1 MEDSPLNQLRWPQS
15 HWLRRRRWRFAVE
28 GTKRPPNALHHEN
41 SSVAHKKTQ
50 QATQALVLPY
60 HFSVSNSS
68 FFILSNPSP
77 LDHERFSA
85 HRELESLLKKSL
97 RGPDA
102 SALFRFDLG
111 SRALYAADSSNY
123 RQLPIGVVF
132 PRDAADVEAALAACR
147 ATRAAVLPRGAGTS
161 LAGQCVNVAVVF
173 DYSRYMNA
181 LDRIDPQAKT
191 ARVQPGIV
199 LDRLRDAAE
208 LHHLTYAPDPATHS
222 RCTLGGIIGNNSCGV
237 HGLLGGKAVDNVE
250 SLDIVLYDG
259 TRMTVGATPP
269 AELDAL
275 VRSGGRVGQ
284 IYSGLAQIRDRYAAL
299 VRAKFPRIPR
309 RVSGY
314 NLDELLPE
322 NNFHV
327 ARALVGSEG
336 TCANIVSATLNL
348 TASPPFRVLTVLG
361 FSDAFIAA
369 DAVPLA
375 LEHKPIGLEGFDFML
390 VDFMRRKGLALR
402 DLDRLPDGVGFLLV
416 EMGAWSAEEARAKAE
431 SVARASQS
439 WAAPPVAH
447 ICTPEEAASVW
458 HVRESALGAMVFVP
472 GEPDRFEGW
481 EDAAVPPAQLGSY
494 LRAITKLMAEYGF
507 RSPLYG
513 HYGQGCVHTRINF
526 DFATPKG
533 IRIFRE
539 FIDRAADVVIS
550 FGGSLSGEHGDGQS
564 RAALLPKMFGPELIE
579 AFREFKKLWDPDNR
593 MNPGKLS
600 DAVRVYDPTENLRHA
615 SDPGAP
621 GPSLL
626 GTGETHFAFAKDN
639 RSLARATERCVG
651 VGSCR
656 NTVGGVM
663 CPSYRAT
670 GEEQHSTRGRARLL
684 WEMLSGA
691 LRDEGFQSRAVH
703 EALDLCLSCKACKSE
718 CPVQVDMAAYK
729 SEFLAQRYKDGLHP
743 LHHYIFGF
751 ADRLA
756 HYGSLAPAL
765 TNAILTGPLTSP
777 LIKRIAGVARE
788 RQLPRLAKKPFNRW
802 GSAEWREWKREHE
815 CVPVDRKK
823 TAGNLVHL
831 WADTWNNYYHPEAL
845 AAASTVLGQAGFG
858 AFTPRGHF
866 CCGRPLY
873 DFGLL
878 SAARSYLAQILR
890 RMAPQIEAGL
900 PFVFLEP
907 SCASV
912 FRDELLEL
920 FPSDPRAKRLSE
932 QVWLFADFLAVR
944 APDSFV
950 SGRFKNALGGAHILL
965 HGHCHHKAVFGGPGS
980 EIALLRQ
987 AGATVEP
994 IQAGCCGMAGP
1005 FGFEADKF
1013 EVSQAIANQGLLPA
1027 VQSAGP
1033 TTIVVADGFSCREQI
1048 DQLAHTKAL
1057 HFAEVLT
1064 HTCRCGG

>member
-1 MEDSPLNQLRWPQS
+1 
-15 HWLRRRRWRFAVE
+15 
-28 GTKRPPNALHHEN
+28 
-41 SSVAHKKTQ
+41 
-50 QATQALVLPY
+50 
-60 HFSVSNSS
+60 VSTSS
-68 FFILSNPSP
+68 FTILSNPAP

-97 RGPDA
+97 HGPSSSSSGSS
-102 SALFRFDLG
+102 SAGSADLVRFDLG
-111 SRALYAADSSNY
+111 SRALYAADASNY

-132 PRDAADVEAALAACR
+132 PRHAADVEAALAACR
-147 ATRAAVLPRGAGTS
+147 ATEAAVLPRGAGTS

-181 LDRIDPQAKT
+181 LDAIDLEAKL

-208 LHHLTYAPDPATHS
+208 VHHLTYAPDPATHS
-222 RCTLGGIIGNNSCGV
+222 RCTLGGMIGNNSCGV
-237 HGLLGGKAVDNVE
+237 HGLLGGKAVDNVQ

-275 VRSGGRVGQ
+275 IRSGGRVGQ
-284 IYSGLAQIRDRYAAL
+284 IYSGLARIRDRYAAL
-299 VRAKFPRIPR
+299 VREKFPRIPR

-375 LEHKPIGLEGFDFML
+375 LDHKPIGLEGFDYLL
-390 VDFMRRKGLALR
+390 VDFMRRKGLALH
-402 DLDRLPDGVGFLLV
+402 DLDRLPNGVGFLLV
-416 EMGAWSAEEARAKAE
+416 EMGAWSQEEAQAKAE

-439 WAAPPVAH
+439 WPSPPVAH

-472 GEPDRFEGW
+472 GEPDRWEGW
-481 EDAAVPPAQLGSY
+481 EDAAVPPAQLGNY

-526 DFATPKG
+526 DFSTPKG
-533 IRIFRE
+533 IAIFRE

-550 FGGSLSGEHGDGQS
+550 FGGSLSGEHGDGQA
-564 RAALLPKMFGPELIE
+564 RAALLPKMFGPELVQ
-579 AFREFKKLWDPDNR
+579 AFREFKSLWDPDNR

-600 DAVRVYDPTENLRHA
+600 DAVRVYDPTENLRHSLA
-615 SDPGAP
+615 TDRAPSSSTEEDAPGAP
-621 GPSLL
+621 SNLSGVGNHGGQIGWEP
-626 GTGETHFAFAKDN
+626 HFAFAKDHG
-639 RSLARATERCVG
+639 SLARATERCVG

-670 GEEQHSTRGRARLL
+670 GEEQHSTRGRAHLL
-684 WEMLSGA
+684 WEMLSGF

-729 SEFLAQRYKDGLHP
+729 SEFLAQRYKGRLHP
-743 LHHYIFGF
+743 LQHYIFGF

-756 HYGSLAPAL
+756 RYGSLAPSL

-777 LIKRIAGVARE
+777 LIKRVAGVAQE
-788 RQLPRLAKKPFNRW
+788 RQLPRLARKTFQQSRIPSTN
-802 GSAEWREWKREHE
+802 
-815 CVPVDRKK
+815 PVQK
-823 TAGNLVHL
+823 TAPPQGSHSGTGEMTRSDVSQSVLL
-831 WADTWNNYYHPEAL
+831 WPDTWNNYYHPQSL
-845 AAASTVLGQAGFG
+845 QAAETVLSRASFRVE
-858 AFTPRGHF
+858 TPRGHI

-878 SAARSYLAQILR
+878 SAARSYLAQILH
-890 RMAPQIEAGL
+890 RMAPQIDAGL

-912 FRDELLEL
+912 FKDELLEL
-920 FPSDPRAKRLSE
+920 FPNDPRAQRLSE
-932 QVWLFADFLAVR
+932 QVWLFADFLTAR
-944 APDSFV
+944 APGFI
-950 SGRFKNALGGAHILL
+950 SGRLDGAHILL

-987 AGATVEP
+987 AGAAVEL

-1013 EVSQAIANQGLLPA
+1013 EVSKTIANQELLPA

-1048 DQLAHTKAL
+1048 EQLAHTKAL
-1057 HFAEVLT
+1057 HFAEVLA
-1064 HTCRCGG
+1064 HTCHCGE